1 VRHFV
6 DKKGASMKPQEQE
19 ILKIKDDIQ
28 TELKAVLEKN
38 LTIFGWDIPENDD
51 RKAAE
56 MIWEVMQESMVSL
69 KKEIDAGKYGD

>member
-1 VRHFV
+1 
-6 DKKGASMKPQEQE
+6 
-19 ILKIKDDIQ
+19 
-28 TELKAVLEKN
+28 VLEKN